1 LGESVKVSIVTAV
14 LNSPEIA
21 RRQILHYN
29 KIGLPDDVEVIFI
42 DDGSDPP
49 LDLSDIKKNFNFFQF
64 ATNDTRMWTQ
74 PTARNFGVRRAVGD
88 YLILTDIDHIISKRV
103 VSVARKPSYDIIRFS
118 REAAVLD
125 AEGNFTQ
132 DPIVLKSW
140 GLMDRYI
147 RRNFKLAPHGN
158 SYIFRRELYLELGG
172 VSERYCGTGVYPN
185 REELPLKQ
193 KIKPLWKE
201 GKISVWDKP
210 PKPII
215 YMMPNGKYCGHLN
228 YNPFGF
234 FHDLDRRNNKQIRKE
249 RIAKRASR
257 RTTIKKT
264 NKQVRREREARAKY
278 YNSRQ
283 K

>member
-1 LGESVKVSIVTAV
+1 
-14 LNSPEIA
+14 
-21 RRQILHYN
+21 
-29 KIGLPDDVEVIFI
+29 
-42 DDGSDPP
+42 
-49 LDLSDIKKNFNFFQF
+49 
-64 ATNDTRMWTQ
+64 MWTQ

-103 VSVARKPSYDIIRFS
+103 VSIRFS

-125 AEGNFTQ
+125 AEGNFSQ

-215 YMMPNGKYCGHLN
+215 YM
-228 YNPFGF
+228 F
-234 FHDLDRRNNKQIRKE
+234 F
-249 RIAKRASR
+249 SR
-257 RTTIKKT
+257 
-264 NKQVRREREARAKY
+264 
-278 YNSRQ
+278 S
-283 K
+283 

>member
-1 LGESVKVSIVTAV
+1 
-14 LNSPEIA
+14 
-21 RRQILHYN
+21 
-29 KIGLPDDVEVIFI
+29 
-42 DDGSDPP
+42 
-49 LDLSDIKKNFNFFQF
+49 
-64 ATNDTRMWTQ
+64 
-74 PTARNFGVRRAVGD
+74 
-88 YLILTDIDHIISKRV
+88 
-103 VSVARKPSYDIIRFS
+103 VARKPSYDIIRFS

-125 AEGNFTQ
+125 AEGNFSQ

-147 RRNFKLAPHGN
+147 RRNFK
-158 SYIFRRELYLELGG
+158 
-172 VSERYCGTGVYPN
+172 TGVYPN